1 MATLNEEEGG
11 GGDVGSTSN
20 STTQIAKPDKPMK
33 GDKMMKRQD
42 RTKLE
47 EWTLEMMVRQVK
59 GTLS

>member
-11 GGDVGSTSN
+11 GGEGGSTSN

-47 EWTLEMMVRQVK
+47 EWTLEMMACQIKRA
-59 GTLS
+59 LS

>member
-11 GGDVGSTSN
+11 GEGGSTSN

-47 EWTLEMMVRQVK
+47 EWTLEMMIRQVER
-59 GTLS
+59 SVS